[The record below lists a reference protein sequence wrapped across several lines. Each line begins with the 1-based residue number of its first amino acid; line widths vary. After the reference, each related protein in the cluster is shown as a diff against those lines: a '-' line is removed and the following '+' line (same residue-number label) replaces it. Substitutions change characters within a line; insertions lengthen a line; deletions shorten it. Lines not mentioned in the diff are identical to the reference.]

1 MIVLDASVLVE
12 VLLNRPSVQRLVHQL
27 RDPDEALHVPH
38 LIDLEIAQTLR
49 RYEAAGDMSPQR
61 ARQAL
66 LAFVQMPLER
76 HPHWPFLDRIWALR
90 RNLTAYDAAY
100 VALAE
105 ALDAPLLT
113 CDRALASAPGH
124 RAVVELIEG

>member
-12 VLLNRPSVQRLVHQL
+12 VLLNRPSVERFAHRL
-27 RDPDEALHVPH
+27 RDPDEAFHSPH
-38 LIDLEIAQTLR
+38 LIDLEVAQALR
-49 RYEAAGDMSPQR
+49 RYQASGAMSPQH

-66 LAFVQMPLER
+66 LEFARMPIER
-76 HPHWPFLDRIWALR
+76 HPHWPFLERIWELR

-100 VALAE
+100 VSLAE
-105 ALDAPLLT
+105 ALGAPLLT

-124 RAVVELIEG
+124 HAVVELVET

>member
-1 MIVLDASVLVE
+1 VIVVDASALVE
-12 VLLNRPSVQRLVHQL
+12 ILLNRPSGKRLAYRL
-27 RDPDEALHVPH
+27 RDPDEAVHVPH

-49 RYEAAGDMSPQR
+49 RYQATGEMSPLR
-61 ARQAL
+61 AGQAL

-76 HPHWPFLDRIWALR
+76 HPHWPFLDRIWELR

-124 RAVVELIEG
+124 HAVVELIGG

>member
-1 MIVLDASVLVE
+1 VVDASALVE
-12 VLLNRPSVQRLVHQL
+12 ILLNRPSGKRLAYRL
-27 RDPDEALHVPH
+27 RDPDEAVHVPH

-49 RYEAAGDMSPQR
+49 RYQATGEMSPLR
-61 ARQAL
+61 AGQAL

-76 HPHWPFLDRIWALR
+76 HPHWPFLDRIWELR

-124 RAVVELIEG
+124 HAVVELIGG

>member
-12 VLLNRPSVQRLVHQL
+12 VLLGRPSIERFAHRL
-27 RDPDEALHVPH
+27 RDPNEALHVPH

-49 RYEAAGDMSPQR
+49 RYQAIGEMSPQH

-76 HPHWPFLDRIWALR
+76 HPHWPFLDRIWELR

-105 ALDAPLLT
+105 ALDALLLT

>member
-1 MIVLDASVLVE
+1 MIVVDASALVE
-12 VLLNRPSVQRLVHQL
+12 VLLNRPSGERVAHRLL
-27 RDPDEALHVPH
+27 DPLEALHAPH
-38 LIDLEIAQTLR
+38 LIDLEVAQALR
-49 RYEAAGDMSPQR
+49 RYQAAGEMSPQR

-76 HPHWPFLDRIWALR
+76 HPHWPFLGRIWALR
-90 RNLTAYDAAY
+90 RNLTAYDAAD

-105 ALDAPLLT
+105 VLDAPLLT

-124 RAVVELIEG
+124 RAVVELIES

>member
-1 MIVLDASVLVE
+1 MIVVDASALVE
-12 VLLNRPSVQRLVHQL
+12 ILLNRPSGKRLAYRL
-27 RDPDEALHVPH
+27 RDPDEAVHVPH

-49 RYEAAGDMSPQR
+49 RYQATGEMSPLR
-61 ARQAL
+61 AGQAL

-76 HPHWPFLDRIWALR
+76 HPHWPFLDRIWELR

-124 RAVVELIEG
+124 HAVVELIGG

>member
-1 MIVLDASVLVE
+1 VIVVDASVLVE
-12 VLLNRPSVQRLVHQL
+12 ILLNRPSGERLADRL
-27 RDPDEALHVPH
+27 LGPLEALHAPH

-49 RYEAAGDMSPQR
+49 RYEATGEMSPRR

-66 LAFVQMPLER
+66 LTFIQMPLER
-76 HPHWPFLDRIWALR
+76 HPHWPFLDRIWELR
-90 RNLTAYDAAY
+90 RNVTAYDAAY

-124 RAVVELIEG
+124 RAVVELIDG